1 MKSKYSAYAHLE
13 KMQNA
18 KKPIHRFYR
27 LRLAHAVDTMV
38 INVCRFIIVS
48 LAGPLSSII
57 WAPNKR
63 LYQSEER
70 RSIVYLDQLQ
80 SEYIFYTL

>member
-18 KKPIHRFYR
+18 KKPIRFYR

-38 INVCRFIIVS
+38 INVCRFIFVS
-48 LAGPLSSII
+48 LAEPLCSSG
-57 WAPNKR
+57 
-63 LYQSEER
+63 LY
-70 RSIVYLDQLQ
+70 
-80 SEYIFYTL
+80 

>member
-27 LRLAHAVDTMV
+27 LCLAHAVDTMMV
-38 INVCRFIIVS
+38 IVCRFCIVS
-48 LAGPLSSII
+48 LAG
-57 WAPNKR
+57 R
-63 LYQSEER
+63 CVHQ
-70 RSIVYLDQLQ
+70 VYI
-80 SEYIFYTL
+80 EFNHMGA

>member
-1 MKSKYSAYAHLE
+1 MKSKYLAYAHLE

-18 KKPIHRFYR
+18 KKPIRMFYR

-48 LAGPLSSII
+48 LAGPLCSSG
-57 WAPNKR
+57 
-63 LYQSEER
+63 LY
-70 RSIVYLDQLQ
+70 
-80 SEYIFYTL
+80 

>member
-38 INVCRFIIVS
+38 NS
-48 LAGPLSSII
+48 LTYAGFLLSV
-57 WAPNKR
+57 WR
-63 LYQSEER
+63 GHCVHQ
-70 RSIVYLDQLQ
+70 VYI
-80 SEYIFYTL
+80 EFNYMGA